1 MELKNFL
8 DNQLIKKIDENWGN
22 EVEISNEEF
31 SNLSLLDWR
40 NLQEFLKIKSG
51 DFTRCET
58 WDEYTSL
65 LKMSDTPYLDTTE
78 SIGSAL
84 EQFQKTLNPNKDS
97 NTLMAVIGT
106 KAKLPLLRGTSG
118 YFFDSESIENIE
130 NELSTLVDVLKIGK
144 KDNLI
149 GKSFINHIDSIKLL
163 SDFGKSFLVLYLGDT
178 KEEKA
183 LLLDWAPKKGVIKS
197 NMTACVIAAIASEE
211 IELDTDAVL
220 NPRFIPLLVGSGP
233 SQPWWLEM
241 QLWNSAIEMWKE
253 NIGFDLDDMDLTILG
268 QYLANAIDP
277 KKNKHPQAHHEFC
290 QDIDMFQI
298 LIKDLSE

>member
-1 MELKNFL
+1 MEIKNFL

-51 DFTRCET
+51 DFTSCDT
-58 WDEYTSL
+58 WDEFTSL
-65 LKMSDTPYLDTTE
+65 LKMSDEISPYLDTTE

-97 NTLMAVIGT
+97 NTLIAVIGT
-106 KAKLPLLRGTSG
+106 KAKLPLLRAARA
-118 YFFDSESIENIE
+118 DSESIENIE

-149 GKSFINHIDSIKLL
+149 GESFNNHIDSLKLL
-163 SDFGKSFLVLYLGDT
+163 SDFGKSFLVQYLGDT
-178 KEEKA
+178 QEEKA
-183 LLLDWAPKKGVIKS
+183 LLLEWAPKKGVIKS

-211 IELDTDAVL
+211 IELDTDAIL

-233 SQPWWLEM
+233 SQPWWLEVH
-241 QLWNSAIEMWKE
+241 LWNSAIEMWKE
-253 NIGFDLDDMDLTILG
+253 YFELGLDDMDLTILG

-277 KKNKHPQAHHEFC
+277 KKNKDPQAHHEFC